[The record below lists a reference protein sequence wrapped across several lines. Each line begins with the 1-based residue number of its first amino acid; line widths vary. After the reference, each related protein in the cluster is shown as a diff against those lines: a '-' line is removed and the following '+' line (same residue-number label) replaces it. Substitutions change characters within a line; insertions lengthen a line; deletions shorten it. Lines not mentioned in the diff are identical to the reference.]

1 MKGNGEPVVFTISTG
16 AIIKAIAIVL
26 LVLTLFTLKQLV
38 LVILVAIVIASSIE
52 PGVKKLISY
61 RIPRVLAVLSIY
73 LATIG
78 LFAGTLFIFLPPV
91 LDDLSAFL
99 GKVPSLIESV
109 ESSTSFV
116 TIPFFGASDGTG
128 NQSVKDAIVSLRT
141 SFTSAPEGFLK
152 VISVIFGNILSFIL
166 VIVFSFYFAVQEKGI
181 EEFLRLI
188 IPVKYEDQAI
198 DLWYRSERKI
208 GLWMQGQLILALLV
222 GVLVFLGLSLIG
234 VPYALLLGLIA
245 TMFEIIPVFGPILSA
260 VPGVALAFVGGG
272 LTLGVITA
280 LFYLIIQQFEG
291 HLLGPL
297 VVGKVVGVPPLLVIL
312 SLVIGAELAGFMGI
326 LLAIPAAA
334 ILQEIVSDVRSS
346 KSLSR
351 DAKSA

>member
-1 MKGNGEPVVFTISTG
+1 MKSDGEPLVLTISTG
-16 AIIKAIAIVL
+16 SIIRVIALVL
-26 LVLTLFTLKQLV
+26 LVGALFALKQLV
-38 LVILVAIVIASSIE
+38 LVLLVAIVVASSIE
-52 PGVKKLISY
+52 PGVKKLIQY
-61 RIPRVLAVLSIY
+61 RIPRVLAVLIIY
-73 LATIG
+73 LSTIG
-78 LFAGTLFIFLPPV
+78 LFAGTLFVFVPPV
-91 LDDLSAFL
+91 LDDMSAFL
-99 GKVPSLIESV
+99 GKVPALIDSV
-109 ESSTSFV
+109 ETSSSLV
-116 TIPFFGASDGTG
+116 NIPFFGASDGSS
-128 NQSVKDAIVSLRT
+128 NQSLKDAIATLRS

-188 IPVKYEDQAI
+188 MPLRYEEQAI

-222 GVLVFLGLSLIG
+222 GILVFLGLSLIG

-272 LTLGVITA
+272 FTLAVITG

-297 VVGKVVGVPPLLVIL
+297 VVGKVVGVPPLMVLL
-312 SLVIGAELAGFMGI
+312 SLVVGAELAGFMGI
-326 LLAIPAAA
+326 LLAIPVAAF
-334 ILQEIVSDVRSS
+334 IQEIVSDVRSS
-346 KSLSR
+346 KTLSR
-351 DAKSA
+351 STKNA

>member
-1 MKGNGEPVVFTISTG
+1 MKSDGEPLVLTISTG
-16 AIIKAIAIVL
+16 SIIRVIALVL
-26 LVLTLFTLKQLV
+26 LVGALFALKQLV
-38 LVILVAIVIASSIE
+38 LVLLVAIVVASSIE
-52 PGVKKLISY
+52 PGVKKLIEY
-61 RIPRVLAVLSIY
+61 RIPRVLAVLIIY
-73 LATIG
+73 LSTIG
-78 LFAGTLFIFLPPV
+78 LFAGTLFVFVPPV
-91 LDDLSAFL
+91 LDDMSAFL
-99 GKVPSLIESV
+99 GKVPALIDSV
-109 ESSTSFV
+109 ETSSSLV
-116 TIPFFGASDGTG
+116 NIPFFGASDGSS
-128 NQSVKDAIVSLRT
+128 NQSLKDAITTLRS

-188 IPVKYEDQAI
+188 MPLRYEEQAI

-222 GVLVFLGLSLIG
+222 GILVFLGLSLIG

-272 LTLGVITA
+272 FTLAVITG

-297 VVGKVVGVPPLLVIL
+297 VVGKVVGVPPLMVLL
-312 SLVIGAELAGFMGI
+312 SLVVGAELAGFMGI
-326 LLAIPAAA
+326 LLAIPVAAF
-334 ILQEIVSDVRSS
+334 IQEIVSDVRSS
-346 KSLSR
+346 KTLSR
-351 DAKSA
+351 STKNA